1 MKCLILI
8 LLSLSFTAQA
18 FNKDFNLV
26 NDRAPLEFRLLFESM
41 KYSLK
46 EVHEQVRL
54 IVLAQH
60 INKGLSPLKKDQ
72 SFFLLKSEVYKSL
85 LEWPHPPTQFQVG
98 SHTLERL
105 KANLN
110 ASKAIYTPFSQWV
123 LEALMADLEEFQ
135 KEGLLDTPPAQKNML
150 NGEKSQRYL
159 KMQRVLKYTRGWLE
173 QADTMSAKDFNRLTE
188 ELSWKTLERVKE
200 RSSLFRR
207 FSSKAVQDSNENTFN
222 IPEQGMPQTNPGK
235 PAPQAITV
243 DPAMKGISEKAAEE
257 KEEAS
262 SSVENLSVDS
272 AAVPAQ
278 ELSEA
283 IDKIEEPGSAETPAV
298 QVEEELK

>member
-1 MKCLILI
+1 MKCLFLI
-8 LLSLSFTAQA
+8 LFSFSFSVHS

-46 EVHEQVRL
+46 ELNEQVRL

-60 INKGLSPLKKDQ
+60 INKGLGPLKKDQ

-98 SHTLERL
+98 SHTLERI
-105 KANLN
+105 KTNIN

-135 KEGLLDTPPAQKNML
+135 KEGLLDLPPAQKSML

-173 QADTMSAKDFNRLTE
+173 QADTMSAKDFNKLTE

-207 FSSKAVQDSNENTFN
+207 FSSKAVQDSNQNTFN
-222 IPEQGMPQTNPGK
+222 IPEQGMPQMNQGK
-235 PAPQAITV
+235 PAPPATTV

-257 KEEAS
+257 KAEAS
-262 SSVENLSVDS
+262 SSVENLEVDS

-283 IDKIEEPGSAETPAV
+283 IDKIEEPGTAETPAV